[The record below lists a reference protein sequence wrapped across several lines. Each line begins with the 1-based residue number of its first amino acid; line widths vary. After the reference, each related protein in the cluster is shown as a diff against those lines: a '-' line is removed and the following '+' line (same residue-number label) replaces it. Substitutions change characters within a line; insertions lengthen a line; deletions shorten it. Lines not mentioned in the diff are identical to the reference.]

1 MPPGEIARRLDDRF
15 RLLRAGPRTVEP
27 RQQTL
32 QAMVDWSYALLSTS
46 ERQVFTRLGVCAGG
60 ISLDGAEIICSG
72 GDVDPLDVLD
82 LVGRLVDKSLVLA
95 DHDEGGTPRFRLL
108 ETLRAYAL
116 DRLGHGEE
124 WEDAHRRHA
133 EYMADLAEAA
143 WIGLRGPDQSEWF
156 ARLDSE
162 HDNVRVALGWAVG
175 RDATLAHGSPGT
187 WGGSG
192 GCAATPRKART
203 GCALPSTP
211 PARHRPCRAHPGH
224 ARPAPRRARPT
235 GGRREDSA

>member
-1 MPPGEIARRLDDRF
+1 MLPPGEIARRLDDRF
-15 RLLRAGPRTVEP
+15 RLLRAGRAEP

-32 QAMVDWSYALLSTS
+32 QAMVDWSYALLSTT

-72 GDVDPLDVLD
+72 GPVDSLDVLD

-95 DHDEGGTPRFRLL
+95 DHDEGGTPEFRLL

-133 EYMADLAEAA
+133 EYLADLAEAA

-156 ARLDSE
+156 ARLDRE
-162 HDNVRVALGWAVG
+162 HDNMRAALGWAVG
-175 RDATLAHGSPGT
+175 RDATLAHGSPHPR
-187 WGGSG
+187 GGSG
-192 GCAATPRKART
+192 GCVAMPRKART

-211 PARHRPCRAHPGH
+211 PASASRPLPRGPGRCSPCSS
-224 ARPAPRRARPT
+224 ASADSRRLPK
-235 GGRREDSA
+235 DSA